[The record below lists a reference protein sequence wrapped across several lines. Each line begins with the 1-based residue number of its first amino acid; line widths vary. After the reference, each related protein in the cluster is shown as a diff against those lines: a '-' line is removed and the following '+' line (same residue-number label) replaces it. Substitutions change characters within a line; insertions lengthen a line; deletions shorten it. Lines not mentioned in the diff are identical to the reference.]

1 MICLLIPIG
10 APGSGKTTLRILLE
24 QKIENFY
31 YTERD
36 YQFAELRK
44 TNSQRKTRRIL
55 FDRLEEF
62 FEKIKTENQN
72 YPNKKITVYFDSS
85 NSKEMGRQRFYE
97 SLNPDKIIEINF
109 SISKQILIDR
119 VKIREHPTFP
129 KEPEEQKKIIDT
141 IFPIMEYSNP
151 LQIKNE
157 KIETLFIT
165 AVPLFLVEIFSNGV
179 LEKINSWE

>member
-1 MICLLIPIG
+1 M
-10 APGSGKTTLRILLE
+10 E
-24 QKIENFY
+24 QKIDNFY

-72 YPNKKITVYFDSS
+72 HPNKKITVYFDSS

-109 SISKQILIDR
+109 SIPKEILIER
-119 VKIREHPTFP
+119 VKISVN
-129 KEPEEQKKIIDT
+129 
-141 IFPIMEYSNP
+141 EYFN
-151 LQIKNE
+151 
-157 KIETLFIT
+157 IEI
-165 AVPLFLVEIFSNGV
+165 EILG
-179 LEKINSWE
+179 